1 METGATLIVLMM
13 LSALVMPA
21 LAGTSLVVGGLV
33 LWNRQRRVPAFGEL
47 AAARAGTVGEH
58 VARLAAP
65 RSCTVGEYVARV
77 SGPRAGTVGDNAA
90 RLAAPRARTV
100 GDYVTLLA
108 GPRAGTVGEYV
119 ARLAEARRVE
129 LVGRPERV
137 ALIKPAE
144 PDHVPVPL
152 PAREPQ
158 PSGSS
163 PLLTVG

>member
-33 LWNRQRRVPAFGEL
+33 LWNRQHRVPGFGEL
-47 AAARAGTVGEH
+47 ATARAGTPGEH
-58 VARLAAP
+58 VARLAVP

-77 SGPRAGTVGDNAA
+77 SGPRA
-90 RLAAPRARTV
+90 RTV
-100 GDYVTLLA
+100 GEYVTLLA

-119 ARLAEARRVE
+119 ARLAEAPRVE

-144 PDHVPVPL
+144 PDHVPVPF

-163 PLLTVG
+163 TLLTVG